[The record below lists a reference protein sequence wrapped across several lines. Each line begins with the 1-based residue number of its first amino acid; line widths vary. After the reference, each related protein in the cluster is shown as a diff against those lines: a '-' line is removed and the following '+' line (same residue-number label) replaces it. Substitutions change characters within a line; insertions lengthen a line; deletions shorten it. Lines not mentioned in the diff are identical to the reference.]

1 MGLTCDPINQNLV
14 SLIGLIGLIGT
25 VMIDGNQTHLSQQN
39 LLYTIPGS
47 SGSEPFL
54 NTYRNPSNKSYKSYK
69 SYKDKSNH
77 NQNLRKMGRLKQP
90 GGASCNQR
98 R

>member
-1 MGLTCDPINQNLV
+1 MSLICKPLNQT
-14 SLIGLIGLIGT
+14 LIGLIGLIGT

-47 SGSEPFL
+47 SGSEPFP
-54 NTYRNPSNKSYKSYK
+54 NTYSNPSNK